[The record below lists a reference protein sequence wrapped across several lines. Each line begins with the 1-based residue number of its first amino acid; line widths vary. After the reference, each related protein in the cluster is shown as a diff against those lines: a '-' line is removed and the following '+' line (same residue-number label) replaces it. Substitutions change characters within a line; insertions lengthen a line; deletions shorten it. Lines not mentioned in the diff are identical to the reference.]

1 MHFPNQFRVVLALGA
16 LALWPAAHAVTVRD
30 AQNRAV
36 NVADISRVVTLGG
49 PVTETV
55 FALGVGPQ
63 VVATDIS
70 SNYPAAAAAL
80 PRVGYYRQLSA
91 ESIIALKPTL
101 VIGNEDSGPPVVL
114 EQLQAANIA
123 LLILPKST
131 SPAVTKK
138 NIVTLGQVF
147 GRDAQATALNR
158 NLDAQLV
165 QAARLRSSV
174 TRQVKVMF
182 IYARGSNMIQV
193 GGRNTSADGMI
204 RLAGGRNVFSNFEGY
219 RPLTPEAA
227 VSANPDYILMLND
240 GLASVGGVEGV
251 LKLPGIAQ
259 TNAGKNRRIIS
270 MDGNFLLDFGP
281 RLGDAAK
288 DLALK
293 LYPDLRR

>member
-1 MHFPNQFRVVLALGA
+1 MHFPNQFHVVLALGA

>member
-1 MHFPNQFRVVLALGA
+1 MYFPNQFRVVLALGA

>member
-1 MHFPNQFRVVLALGA
+1 MHFPNQFHVVLALGA

-293 LYPDLRR
+293 LYPDLHR